1 MLDDMTW
8 KKEPQTWLA
17 IAGVLLLWASA
28 FAGIRAGL
36 RLNPAGMPGADGY
49 GPGELALLRFGTAS
63 TALGI
68 FAAATRMRLPDRA
81 DLPRIGLAGFLG
93 ISVYHVAL
101 NFGEVTVNAGA
112 ASMLISAGPVFT
124 ALLSALFLNE
134 RLTGLGWSGIFL
146 AFAGVSLIALSSGKG
161 LRFTPG
167 ALLILLSAAVAAVY
181 SILSK
186 QSLRRYRAIEF
197 TCYSIWAGT
206 LPMLVFL
213 PSLIHR
219 VPVAAPAATFAV
231 VYLGLFPAAT
241 AYVLWN
247 YALSRM
253 PASLLSSFL
262 YLSPVIACF
271 IAWIWLREV
280 PTVLTMAGGAVAIL
294 GVILVQTKGQA
305 LKASRLPREHAQEGE
320 RAV

>member
-1 MLDDMTW
+1 M
-8 KKEPQTWLA
+8 A

-36 RLNPAGMPGADGY
+36 RLTPAGLPGPDGY

-63 TALGI
+63 IVLAVYAL
-68 FAAATRMRLPDRA
+68 ATRMRLPDRA
-81 DLPRIGLAGFLG
+81 DLPQIALAGFLG
-93 ISVYHVAL
+93 ISIYHVAL
-101 NFGEVTVNAGA
+101 NFGEVTVNAAA

-124 ALLSALFLNE
+124 ALLSTAFLNE
-134 RLTGLGWSGIFL
+134 RLTRTGWGGILL
-146 AFAGVSLIALSSGKG
+146 AFAGVSLIALSGGKG
-161 LRFTPG
+161 LTFTPG

-186 QSLRRYRAIEF
+186 QHLRRHSALEF

-213 PSLIHR
+213 PGLIR
-219 VPVAAPAATFAV
+219 RFATAAPPATLAV
-231 VYLGLFPAAT
+231 IYLGIFPAAI

-262 YLSPVIACF
+262 YLTPVIASF
-271 IAWIWLREV
+271 IAWVWLGEI
-280 PTVLTMAGGAVAIL
+280 PALLTVVGGAIAIV
-294 GVILVQTKGQA
+294 GVVLVQVKGHPGA
-305 LKASRLPREHAQEGE
+305 ESAHS
-320 RAV
+320 